1 MLVNLSKRSNEAELM
16 DSFDEPITSLK
27 AVFQDINR
35 VNKLLGG
42 NAITINAIQTLI
54 TENPQDHYTIVD
66 MGCGDGNMLREVA
79 NYFRK
84 HRIKANF
91 IGIDL
96 NKNALL
102 IAEEASKDFL
112 EIQFLYQ
119 DILKIDEHTF
129 QCDILINTLTMHHF
143 TDEQVVIFLKKFTQL
158 ARLGVVINDLQRS
171 SLAYYLFHLFSS
183 IFIKTKIA
191 KIDGLISIRR
201 GFVKKEMLA
210 YAEKLP
216 NVQHKIAWK
225 WAFRYVWILKPNLI
239 IKIK

>member
-1 MLVNLSKRSNEAELM
+1 MLVNLSKRSNQPELM
-16 DSFDEPITSLK
+16 DSFDEPVTSLK

-42 NAITINAIQTLI
+42 NAITINAVQKLI
-54 TENPQDHYTIVD
+54 NENPKESYSIVD
-66 MGCGDGNMLREVA
+66 MGCGDGNMLRA
-79 NYFRK
+79 IATYFRK
-84 HRIKANF
+84 NKIKGHF

-96 NKNALL
+96 NKNALE
-102 IAEEASKDFL
+102 IAQETSHNFP
-112 EIQFLYQ
+112 EIKYSYQ
-119 DILKIDEHTF
+119 DILEINEKDF

-158 ARLGVVINDLQRS
+158 ASYGVVINDLQRS

-201 GFVKKEMLA
+201 GFIKKELLA

-216 NVQHKIAWK
+216 NVYHKIAWK

-239 IKIK
+239 KKIK